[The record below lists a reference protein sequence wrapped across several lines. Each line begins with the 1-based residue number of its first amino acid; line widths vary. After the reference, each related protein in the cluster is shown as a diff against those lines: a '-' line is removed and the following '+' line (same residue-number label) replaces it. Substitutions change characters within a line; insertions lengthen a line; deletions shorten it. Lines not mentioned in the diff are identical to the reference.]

1 MGGVAGGGTVT
12 PRWQIIIVSQPSR
25 RRFLQQLLA
34 MLGYPRR
41 DGVGV
46 VLFEAD
52 PHRTIGE
59 NRTLARLVATGDYI
73 SFFDDDDVPAPD
85 FVPSILPLLDG
96 VDQVGFR
103 LQCYIDGTPFARTLH
118 TLAAKGWHD
127 DGETYW
133 RDISHLTP
141 MRRELALLEPFE
153 GRHGEDERWARA
165 MRRRGVVKTE
175 RVVDLDGPPMYH
187 YLMRPRKNDRRDWAA
202 GYRVDL
208 IRHLY
213 PDLAIDLRVKA

>member
-1 MGGVAGGGTVT
+1 MSL
-12 PRWQIIIVSQPSR
+12 RWQIIIVSQPSR

-46 VLFEAD
+46 VLFETD

-73 SFFDDDDVPAPD
+73 SFFDDDDIPAAD
-85 FVPSILPLLDG
+85 FIPRILPLLDG

-103 LQCYIDGTPFARTLH
+103 LQCYVDGTPFGTTLH
-118 TLAAKGWHD
+118 TLTAQRWFD

-133 RDISHLTP
+133 RDLSHLTP
-141 MRRELALLEPFE
+141 MRRELAMLEPFE
-153 GRHGEDERWARA
+153 GRHGEDERWATRL
-165 MRRRGVVKTE
+165 RRRGVVKTE
-175 RVVDLDGPPMYH
+175 HAVDFADVMYH
-187 YLMRPRKNDRRDWAA
+187 YLMRPRKHDDRDAHA
-202 GYRVDL
+202 PYRLDL
-208 IRHLY
+208 IRRLY
-213 PDLAIDLRVKA
+213 PELAIDSLVKA